1 MKRVL
6 FLCTGNY
13 YRSRLAEILFNHLAQ
28 ERGLGWL
35 AESSG
40 LHVQADGIINSGP
53 ISRYTRQFATE
64 RNLPLEEPCRNPRQA
79 RDEEFA
85 AADLVIAMKE
95 AEHRQ
100 MMEEKYP
107 HWAGKVRYWH
117 IHDLDVIPNG
127 GGLTDVESH
136 VRKLVE
142 QLAAGD
148 TKLDE

>member
-28 ERGLGWL
+28 QRNLDWH

-40 LHVQADGIINSGP
+40 LNVQSDGIINSGP
-53 ISRYTRQFATE
+53 ISKYTRQFLAE
-64 RNLPLEEPCRNPRQA
+64 RNLPLEEPFRNPRQA
-79 RDEEFA
+79 RDDEFA

-95 AEHRQ
+95 AEHRR

-107 HWAGKVRYWH
+107 HWVGKVRYWH
-117 IHDLDVIPNG
+117 IHDLDVVPNG
-127 GGLTDVESH
+127 GGLADVESH
-136 VRKLVE
+136 VRKLID
-142 QLAAGD
+142 QLAAGN
-148 TKLDE
+148 TELAE